1 MSQNIFSS
9 HTDHKDFR
17 GDIKEILF
25 LKEESRMVWCI
36 VNICIHHKYQFTHT
50 KTYNGKIHLAIFFT
64 ENFIHQLKVFL
75 KTARFYVILP
85 VLKVKFSRQFF
96 LNC

>member
-25 LKEESRMVWCI
+25 LKEESRMV
-36 VNICIHHKYQFTHT
+36 
-50 KTYNGKIHLAIFFT
+50 
-64 ENFIHQLKVFL
+64 
-75 KTARFYVILP
+75 
-85 VLKVKFSRQFF
+85 
-96 LNC
+96 